1 MERKIDVLYAEDDD
15 KMAKMVKNLLE
26 DHEFHVRI
34 ACDGKRV
41 WDVFQHSPRICCCW
55 IWKCRKKMG

>member
-1 MERKIDVLYAEDDD
+1 MEKKIDVLYAEDDD

-41 WDVFQHSPRICCCW
+41 WDVFQHSPPVGFGNAEKRWVEDC
-55 IWKCRKKMG
+55 